1 MPDLGDLDLEDALDL
16 ALAAA
21 DVVQKAAAGDGIEGL
36 DQAETLLRLRQMQ
49 RLSWLLG
56 TVQSELTRHAYQ
68 SGRRG
73 HQLVEGLG
81 RVRVYRTDSRTRWDE
96 RGAAQAVIDY
106 KMAVEHPDGTM
117 PPPWEVVEWL
127 LEAGAVDRWRT
138 TVLRAWGI
146 DPDDL
151 SERVKGK
158 PAVALPP
165 LD

>member
-1 MPDLGDLDLEDALDL
+1 MTDVGDLDLEGALDL

-21 DVVQKAAAGDGIEGL
+21 DVVQKAAAGDGIDGL

-96 RGAAQAVIDY
+96 RAAAQEVIDH
-106 KMAVEHPDGTM
+106 KMATDHPDG
-117 PPPWEVVEWL
+117 EVPSPSEVLSWL
-127 LEAGAVDRWRT
+127 LEAGTFSYFRT